1 MDLEKLR
8 EQLIIDEGV
17 KYETYLDHLSLKTC
31 GIGHLCREDDPEYDL
46 PLGTKI
52 SEERE

>member
-17 KYETYLDHLSLKTC
+17 KYETYLDHLSLKTY

-46 PLGTKI
+46 EFRHKNI
-52 SEERE
+52 

>member
-17 KYETYLDHLSLKTC
+17 KYET
-31 GIGHLCREDDPEYDL
+31 L
-46 PLGTKI
+46 PRSPFPKDSRHRTFVP
-52 SEERE
+52 